1 MTAEARVYDDRRYFA
16 TAAKGTEVVL
26 RDELRRRRFRRIRA
40 DRGGVHFEG
49 ELLHAYRACLELR
62 TAMRVLEELATFPAP
77 HGDALYDGV
86 RAIDFA
92 PLVRP
97 DGTLAV
103 RASLGSSALTHSQFV
118 AQRVKDAIVDGFRER
133 TGRRPDVDRDDP
145 ELGVFVRVQKDV
157 ATVYADLSGR
167 PLHLRGWRTDAGDA
181 PIKETLAATLL
192 AWAGFDGSTGF
203 VDPMCGAGTIAIEA
217 ACIGA
222 DIAAGLRIDRFGFER
237 YPRFDATEVGRVS
250 ELRERLRGAAR
261 PHAEVVARDAD
272 PAAVERARANGER
285 AGVKLRVEIGRVEDM
300 PRALGGRIVVTNPP
314 YGVRI
319 GADPSGDELRSI
331 ARALGALRG
340 GTLGVIASEPAFLK
354 AIGARPRARHEVMNG
369 DLDCAFD
376 VFGL

>member
-1 MTAEARVYDDRRYFA
+1 MTAEARAYDDRRYFA

-26 RDELRRRRFRRIRA
+26 RDELRRRRFRKVRA

-49 ELLHAYRACLELR
+49 ELVHAYRACLELR

-77 HGDALYDGV
+77 DGDALYEGV

-92 PLVRP
+92 PLVGA

-118 AQRVKDAIVDGFRER
+118 AQRVKDAIVDGIRER

-145 ELGVFVRVQKDV
+145 ELGIFVRVQKDV

-167 PLHLRGWRTDAGDA
+167 PLHLRGYRTAAGEA
-181 PIKETLAATLL
+181 PIKETLAAALL

-222 DIAAGLRIDRFGFER
+222 NIAAGLQIDRFGFER
-237 YPRFDATEVGRVS
+237 YPRFDGSEASRVAQ
-250 ELRERLRGAAR
+250 LRERLRGEAR
-261 PHAEVVARDAD
+261 AHPDVLARDAD
-272 PAAVERARANGER
+272 PAAVERTRANAAR
-285 AGVKLRVEIGRVEDM
+285 AGVKIRVEIGRVEDA
-300 PRALGGRIVVTNPP
+300 PRALDGGTVVTNPP

-319 GADPSGDELRSI
+319 GAAPSGEELRSV

-340 GTLGVIASEPAFLK
+340 GTLGVIASDPAFFK
-354 AIGARPRARHEVMNG
+354 AIGARARRHHEVMNG
-369 DLDCAFD
+369 DLACAFG
-376 VFGL
+376 VFEL